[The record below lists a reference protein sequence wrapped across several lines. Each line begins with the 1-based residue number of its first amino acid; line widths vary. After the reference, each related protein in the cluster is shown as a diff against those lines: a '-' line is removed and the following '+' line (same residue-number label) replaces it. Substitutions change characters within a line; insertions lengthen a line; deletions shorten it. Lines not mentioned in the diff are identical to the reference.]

1 MYKVYLYT
9 SVPTREEIIDLE
21 RLLDKCLVF
30 EDVDY
35 VIPIQ
40 FGVPTIHLDGDA
52 LIYTEPQAARRQGY
66 MFVAPRNHSVSGLL
80 IHSNGWKIVNFF
92 QPELEIEEREGKI
105 LISYKD
111 YPICEYDPKL
121 GMGKIVNKPVLIGIR
136 TNELIVENTRYEW
149 REWVKQ
155 VIFEVTKRYPI
166 WKGKWLVQT
175 SDPREAAE
183 KLRSSFLERGIPAY
197 IYYGDFRTYLQ
208 GLSME
213 YLTLDQSLNLRPPS
227 GRTHSELSS
236 ALKSLGLGE
245 SPSI

>member
-1 MYKVYLYT
+1 M
-9 SVPTREEIIDLE
+9 
-21 RLLDKCLVF
+21 
-30 EDVDY
+30 
-35 VIPIQ
+35 
-40 FGVPTIHLDGDA
+40 
-52 LIYTEPQAARRQGY
+52 
-66 MFVAPRNHSVSGLL
+66 
-80 IHSNGWKIVNFF
+80 
-92 QPELEIEEREGKI
+92 
-105 LISYKD
+105 
-111 YPICEYDPKL
+111 
-121 GMGKIVNKPVLIGIR
+121 
-136 TNELIVENTRYEW
+136 ENTRYEW

-183 KLRSSFLERGIPAY
+183 KLRSSFLEREIPAY